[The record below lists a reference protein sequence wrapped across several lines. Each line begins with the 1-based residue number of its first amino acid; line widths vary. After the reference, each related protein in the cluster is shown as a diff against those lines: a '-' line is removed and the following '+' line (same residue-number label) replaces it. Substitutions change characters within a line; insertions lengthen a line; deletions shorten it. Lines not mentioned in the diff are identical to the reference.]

1 MHKPTLRAIAS
12 ALISLFGPRIKARP
26 ARNIVTRRGK
36 NSRGYFPSRKASAPL
51 KYESQLELMAFRALE
66 IASIPRAL
74 SSQPARLTIKHGG
87 HAFRYTPDICFKT
100 PWRETI
106 FVEVKPDRKF
116 LDAKTTERLRA
127 VTEALIEE
135 GTQLVVLLES
145 DLKPDPGFHDV
156 LERLLRQRPWRK
168 PSPSAAQADLP
179 PDNADEC
186 ETNADWQQARAACDA
201 LIKRVMARDFLQT
214 VAAAEASLEV

>member
-1 MHKPTLRAIAS
+1 MQS
-12 ALISLFGPRIKARP
+12 
-26 ARNIVTRRGK
+26 
-36 NSRGYFPSRKASAPL
+36 
-51 KYESQLELMAFRALE
+51 
-66 IASIPRAL
+66 
-74 SSQPARLTIKHGG
+74 LTITHGG
-87 HAFRYTPDICFKT
+87 QSFRYTPDICFTT

-135 GTQLVVLLES
+135 GTQFIVLLES

-168 PSPSAAQADLP
+168 PSPSGAQEDLP
-179 PDNADEC
+179 TDSADEC

-201 LIKRVMARDFLQT
+201 LIHRVMDRDFLQT
-214 VAAAEASLEV
+214 IAAAEASLGV